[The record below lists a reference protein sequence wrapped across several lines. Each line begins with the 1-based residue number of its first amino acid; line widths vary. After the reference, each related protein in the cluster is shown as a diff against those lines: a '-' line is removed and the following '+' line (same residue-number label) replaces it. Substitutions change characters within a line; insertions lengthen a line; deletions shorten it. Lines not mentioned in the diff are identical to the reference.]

1 MLSPF
6 RCMPAGDETANGT
19 GRYKERRIPQQR
31 RRIQGPAAAYRAVV
45 PFFQVVEAQA
55 ADSVRDDGVQRA
67 GQEARFVRLSQADDA
82 ADVQRADPRMMQDAS
97 QPTEEGGGEVPVED
111 QGFPMKVF
119 CFRRAAVVFLFQR
132 FIGDGAVRLRLLP
145 DGLGGLV
152 CCFFRCIFRSIRRRS
167 GLPLPAYV
175 YRRNG
180 PLAPGIIPGAAQ
192 GPTEPAGPDAEA
204 ERPARADTDMIGK
217 GYEQHGRRAQYG
229 GCRYDDDAHTR
240 CPPFQAEIP
249 ACT

>member
-1 MLSPF
+1 MMLSPF

-97 QPTEEGGGEVPVED
+97 QPAEEGCGEVPVED
-111 QGFPMKVF
+111 QGLPVKACRLRRIAAAGRPRRPGQLLFPLYLPIGPAAVRPAASSLCIPTK
-119 CFRRAAVVFLFQR
+119 RAAGPR
-132 FIGDGAVRLRLLP
+132 YNPRCRPGPVRTSRP
-145 DGLGGLV
+145 GRRGG
-152 CCFFRCIFRSIRRRS
+152 
-167 GLPLPAYV
+167 
-175 YRRNG
+175 
-180 PLAPGIIPGAAQ
+180 
-192 GPTEPAGPDAEA
+192 TAGPC
-204 ERPARADTDMIGK
+204 
-217 GYEQHGRRAQYG
+217 GY
-229 GCRYDDDAHTR
+229 
-240 CPPFQAEIP
+240 
-249 ACT
+249 